1 MRRILN
7 EKEIRLCYVM
17 LVLSVLTTAIIFQMA
32 NGLYFENKRLPVA
45 DVNES
50 FLYFVNR
57 PAMIII
63 VICILIALYLLYF
76 DKLKEKYNKAHA
88 K

>member
-1 MRRILN
+1 MKRKLG
-7 EKEIRLCYVM
+7 YAM

-32 NGLYFENKRLPVA
+32 NGLYFENQRLQ
-45 DVNES
+45 NES

-57 PAMIII
+57 PAMMIIG
-63 VICILIALYLLYF
+63 ICILIALYLLYF